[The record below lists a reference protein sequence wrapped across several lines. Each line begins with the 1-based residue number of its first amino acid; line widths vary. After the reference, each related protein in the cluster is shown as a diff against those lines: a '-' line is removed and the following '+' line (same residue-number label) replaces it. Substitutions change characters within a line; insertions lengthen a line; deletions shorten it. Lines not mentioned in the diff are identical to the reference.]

1 MQLEHYHRF
10 SQNWKSPISY
20 LHGFLVYAG
29 KETKKAAMNEVLM
42 VNIGSLLTGRKVSAA
57 KVYLGKIVLTNPVC
71 TEVGEKISLT

>member
-1 MQLEHYHRF
+1 
-10 SQNWKSPISY
+10 
-20 LHGFLVYAG
+20 
-29 KETKKAAMNEVLM
+29 MNEVLM